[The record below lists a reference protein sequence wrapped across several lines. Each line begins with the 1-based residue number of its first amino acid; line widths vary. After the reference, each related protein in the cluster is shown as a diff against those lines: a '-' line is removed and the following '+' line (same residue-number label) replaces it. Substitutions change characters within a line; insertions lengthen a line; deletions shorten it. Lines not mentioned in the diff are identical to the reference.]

1 MSPAI
6 ERSVP
11 EISLV
16 VVMYNMAREAPR
28 TLYTLSAAN
37 QKNMAA
43 DRYEVIVVD
52 NGSTPPLDPKIL
64 QQLDGNFR
72 LIRMEHAS
80 PSPVAAINR
89 GIAEARGKLIG
100 VLIDGARMA
109 SPGLLSLAAK
119 ADKLADRA
127 AILTLG
133 FHLGSQVQME
143 SVRQGYNQTQEDQLL
158 AQSGWR
164 QNGYRLFD
172 ISVFAG
178 SSSGGWFR
186 PISESNAIF
195 MRKALWDE
203 LGGFD
208 ARFRTPGG
216 GLVNLDLLARAV
228 AAADTVVTLLG
239 EGTFHQVHGGIATMR
254 CKALGMRSMPNIK
267 RYAGTHSSRRPI
279 GRSILA
285 KFQQTCLARS
295 AARRNPPIRRNR
307 RSERR

>member
-6 ERSVP
+6 ERPVP

-16 VVMYNMAREAPR
+16 VVVYNMAREAPR
-28 TLYTLSAAN
+28 TLYTLSAAY
-37 QKNMAA
+37 QKNIAA

-52 NGSTPPLDPKIL
+52 NGSTPPLDPKTL

-89 GIAEARGKLIG
+89 GLAEARGRLVG

-109 SPGLLSLAAK
+109 SPGLLSLATK

-127 AILTLG
+127 VILTLG

-143 SVRQGYNQTQEDQLL
+143 SVRHGYNQAQEDQLL
-158 AQSGWR
+158 AKSGWQ

-172 ISVFAG
+172 ISVYAG
-178 SSSGGWFR
+178 SSAGGWFR

-208 ARFRTPGG
+208 KKFRTPGG

-228 AAADTVVTLLG
+228 AAADTIVTLLG
-239 EGTFHQVHGGIATMR
+239 EGTFHQVHGGIATNAVQSPWDAFHAEYQAIR
-254 CKALGMRSMPNIK
+254 GHAFEPPSYRSLYLGEIPANVLGSIGNS
-267 RYAGTHSSRRPI
+267 AQSAHSADP
-279 GRSILA
+279 A
-285 KFQQTCLARS
+285 KQAF
-295 AARRNPPIRRNR
+295 
-307 RSERR
+307 